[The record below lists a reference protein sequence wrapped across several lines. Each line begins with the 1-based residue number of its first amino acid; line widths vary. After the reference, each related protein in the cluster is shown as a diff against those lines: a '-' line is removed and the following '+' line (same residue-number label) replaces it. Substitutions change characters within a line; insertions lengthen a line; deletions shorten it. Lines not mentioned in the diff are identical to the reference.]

1 MALGLFLALCV
12 LTVLTIG
19 KPAGA
24 VEGEGLMPGPDVE
37 PTLITHDN
45 PTCADL
51 GYEHEFKV
59 DPPIQGETTYDLP
72 GGNTVTVTI
81 NGLFVDWKS
90 TLGMDA
96 VIVKG
101 GDNANSYVYDP
112 PAESTEDDGLH
123 APDNASGGP
132 AGLSHI
138 NFCYDGETVA
148 PKPLTA
154 TKTANGS
161 YDRTITWD
169 LTKTV
174 DDNYHSGLAGD
185 SFNSIW
191 TVTAT
196 KNDQALSNFNVAGDI
211 TIKNP
216 NGFPVNFSV
225 TDELDDT
232 TVADVDCDPNTEGNQ
247 DSGTVPAKVDTT
259 DGSATCTYS
268 ASPPIKS
275 ATLNTAHVTTS
286 NTDGVE
292 GTKAEKTITWTEN
305 VKGDNSVT
313 LADPRFTYSE
323 LISGNTTKTFPET
336 FTCPTDRASY
346 DANRSY
352 TKTFTNTATLKGDN
366 TDKTASATV
375 TLKCTYPWVSE
386 TATGFGDK
394 YTGTSNWFMV
404 TKFPTPT
411 DPQVV
416 NLIAG
421 QKYDAGDIT
430 FTRNGTTTIKIALD
444 ANNFRFANVA
454 NNLKIKNFS
463 TAQPQYVAP
472 GSFPYKF
479 NCSQALSTCTATGL
493 PNAAYYGIH
502 VDVERKLP

>member
-1 MALGLFLALCV
+1 LITARKTTTWVLALGLFLALCV
-12 LTVLTIG
+12 LTIG

-24 VEGEGLMPGPDVE
+24 EDGPDVD
-37 PTLITHDN
+37 PVLVPGN

-59 DPPIQGETTYDLP
+59 DPPNSGTYPLP
-72 GGNTVTVTI
+72 GGNSVTVTI
-81 NGLFVDWKS
+81 DGVYFDWSS

-112 PAESTEDDGLH
+112 PAESFGDQGLH
-123 APDNASGGP
+123 APNNSSGGP

-154 TKTANGS
+154 TKTAIGS

-211 TIKNP
+211 KITNP
-216 NGFPVNFSV
+216 NGFPVDFSV
-225 TDELDDT
+225 SDALSDT
-232 TVADVDCDPNTEGNQ
+232 TVADVDCSSDAGNQ
-247 DSGTVPAKVDTT
+247 ASGTVLAN
-259 DGSATCTYS
+259 SNATCTYS
-268 ASPPIKS
+268 ASPLDKS
-275 ATLNTAHVTTS
+275 AESNTADVTS
-286 NTDGVE
+286 NTLGVG
-292 GTKAEKTITWTEN
+292 GTSAKADITWNEN
-305 VKGDNSVT
+305 VKGDEEVT

-323 LISGNTTKTFPET
+323 LISDTTDPPVTFPDT

-352 TKTFTNTATLKGDN
+352 TKTFTNIATLKGDN
-366 TDKTASATV
+366 TDKEAKADV

-386 TATGFGDK
+386 TATGYGLK

-430 FTRNGTTTIKIALD
+430 FTRNGTTTINIALD